1 MIIKT
6 QNDTK
11 NFLLLRKG
19 GFRLFDINSGIK
31 TKNFSV
37 KTFDINQDTSK
48 EIKITEKTNQNFNK
62 SKSNEKTNHQN
73 FVLSKISSTYSKV
86 NNNKNKYGNYK
97 RYLFRK
103 NILSTEKNYL
113 LEDYMR
119 KKELD
124 LMKDIRKKTFYEARK
139 TFFSEKT
146 FNERKGGYFNK
157 ENSFDRT
164 NKFTLMIKDIESN
177 FILLK
182 NKRNKKY
189 KEYLLKEKIQSEK
202 NSYKDLNEKLNAK
215 NVFLKANKLFKNKN
229 KNKNINIFTNKKLKF
244 LSCADFFNTYYPKYN
259 NHFN

>member
-37 KTFDINQDTSK
+37 KNLDINQNISN
-48 EIKITEKTNQNFNK
+48 EIKITENSKQNFSK
-62 SKSNEKTNHQN
+62 SKSNEKTNHKN
-73 FVLSKISSTYSKV
+73 FILSKISSTYSKI
-86 NNNKNKYGNYK
+86 NNNRDKYGNYK
-97 RYLFRK
+97 KYLFRK
-103 NILSTEKNYL
+103 NILSTEKNFL

-124 LMKDIRKKTFYEARK
+124 LMNDTRKKTFYEARK
-139 TFFSEKT
+139 TFFSEKNFT
-146 FNERKGGYFNK
+146 ERKTGYFNK
-157 ENSFDRT
+157 ENSFDPK

-177 FILLK
+177 FLLLK

-189 KEYLLKEKIQSEK
+189 KEYLLKKTIQPEK
-202 NSYKDLNEKLNAK
+202 NSYKDLNEKLSPR
-215 NVFLKANKLFKNKN
+215 NVFLRANKLFKNKT
-229 KNKNINIFTNKKLKF
+229 KNTFTSKNLKF

>member
-6 QNDTK
+6 QNNTK

-19 GFRLFDINSGIK
+19 GFRLFDINSGNK

-37 KTFDINQDTSK
+37 KNLDINHDTSK
-48 EIKITEKTNQNFNK
+48 ENKIQENTNQNFTK
-62 SKSNEKTNHQN
+62 SKSNEKANHKN
-73 FVLSKISSTYSKV
+73 FVLSKISSTYSKE
-86 NNNKNKYGNYK
+86 NNNKDKYDNYK
-97 RYLFRK
+97 KYLFRK
-103 NILSTEKNYL
+103 NILSTEKNFL

-124 LMKDIRKKTFYEARK
+124 LMNDVRKKTFYEARK
-139 TFFSEKT
+139 TFFSERN
-146 FNERKGGYFNK
+146 FNERKSGYFNK
-157 ENSFDRT
+157 ENSFERKK
-164 NKFTLMIKDIESN
+164 KFTLMIKDIESN

-189 KEYLLKEKIQSEK
+189 KEYLLKEKMQPEK
-202 NSYKDLNEKLNAK
+202 NSFKDLNEILNAK
-215 NVFLKANKLFKNKN
+215 NVFLRANKLFKNKT
-229 KNKNINIFTNKKLKF
+229 KITFTNKKLKF

>member
-103 NILSTEKNYL
+103 NILSTEKNYY
-113 LEDYMR
+113 E
-119 KKELD
+119 KKG
-124 LMKDIRKKTFYEARK
+124 IR
-139 TFFSEKT
+139 
-146 FNERKGGYFNK
+146 FNERY
-157 ENSFDRT
+157 S
-164 NKFTLMIKDIESN
+164 
-177 FILLK
+177 
-182 NKRNKKY
+182 
-189 KEYLLKEKIQSEK
+189 Q
-202 NSYKDLNEKLNAK
+202 
-215 NVFLKANKLFKNKN
+215 
-229 KNKNINIFTNKKLKF
+229 KNIL
-244 LSCADFFNTYYPKYN
+244 
-259 NHFN
+259 

>member
-37 KTFDINQDTSK
+37 KNLNINQDTSK
-48 EIKITEKTNQNFNK
+48 EIKITENTNKNFIK
-62 SKSNEKTNHQN
+62 SKSNEKANHKN

-86 NNNKNKYGNYK
+86 NNNKDKYGNYK

-124 LMKDIRKKTFYEARK
+124 LMNDVRKKTFYEARK
-139 TFFSEKT
+139 TFFSERN
-146 FNERKGGYFNK
+146 FDERKVGYFNK
-157 ENSFDRT
+157 ENSFNRKK
-164 NKFTLMIKDIESN
+164 KFTLMIKDIESN

-189 KEYLLKEKIQSEK
+189 QEYLLKEKIQPER
-202 NSYKDLNEKLNAK
+202 NTYKDLNEKLNAR
-215 NVFLKANKLFKNKN
+215 NVFLRANKLFKNKT
-229 KNKNINIFTNKKLKF
+229 KNTFTSKNLKF

-259 NHFN
+259 KHFN